1 MRKINLLVSLLLLAA
16 TSVFATNQ
24 NYDWIQMT
32 QFIQYDV
39 DGNEYARM
47 EYTYDTEGR
56 ESGYKYYFNGTLSY
70 QYRDYQYNGWTI
82 TCWNDTY
89 SGGSVNSSYKVQR
102 TYKDAIGTSAPIDIV
117 DNSISIYPNPIKE
130 ELIIKNNDFKIAN
143 VEIYNISGQRI
154 LSTTNTTINISQLL
168 TGTYYVK
175 IKTDKIELTKKII
188 KE

>member
-70 QYRDYQYNGWTI
+70 QYRDYQYNGRTI
-82 TCWNDTY
+82 ICWNDTY
-89 SGGSVNSSYKVQR
+89 SAGSVSSSYKVQR